1 MRKPI
6 CGDQR
11 VPYSHA
17 AFEMRLQQCLSTHDR
32 PVIVAINSEKV
43 TVEFDLA
50 HVDDVIHSAYQQV
63 DLSAF
68 LIVIPLRP
76 CTLGCPDPADSEGL
90 LDLGNVVETYILE
103 SDAPPCDNGLGR
115 KILQPETLT
124 KRIPAFYE
132 FKIEETERIDQLVMH
147 FSFRETERNIFQ
159 HEIACHQCI
168 QYGRERTTVA
178 DLEMSGDLF
187 PGESRVPAAEIYD
200 YILDSVR
207 VVEDGLEEPVE
218 LIPELCTSCE
228 EHVINVLGKA
238 FLASHVPHVIGN
250 TAHDHIALDHII
262 P

>member
-1 MRKPI
+1 MYEPV

-17 AFEMRLQQCLSTHDR
+17 AFEMRLQQCLSAHDR
-32 PVIVAINSEKV
+32 PVIVAINSEQIA
-43 TVEFDLA
+43 VELDFA
-50 HVDDVIHSAYQQV
+50 HVVVHSAYQQV

-76 CTLGCPDPADSEGL
+76 GTLGCPYSTDSKGS
-90 LDLGNVVETYILE
+90 LDLRDVVETYILE
-103 SDAPPCDNGLGR
+103 SDSPPCDNGLGR
-115 KILQPETLT
+115 KILQPETFAQ
-124 KRIPAFYE
+124 RIPAFDE
-132 FKIEETERIDQLVMH
+132 FQIEETEGIDQLVMH
-147 FSFRETERNIFQ
+147 FPFREAERNIF
-159 HEIACHQCI
+159 HHKIACHQCI
-168 QYGRERTTVA
+168 QYGKKRTAVA
-178 DLEMSGDLF
+178 ELEVPGDF
-187 PGESRVPAAEIYD
+187 VPGETGVPAAEIYD